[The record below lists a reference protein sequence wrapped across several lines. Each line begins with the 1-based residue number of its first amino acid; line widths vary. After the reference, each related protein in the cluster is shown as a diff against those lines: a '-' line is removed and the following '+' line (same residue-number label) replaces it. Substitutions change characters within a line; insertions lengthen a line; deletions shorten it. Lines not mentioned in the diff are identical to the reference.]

1 MNDVTT
7 EEAKVMIAKHKND
20 PHFVILDVRSPEEF
34 RKIGHLEKAINID
47 IESTDFQERI
57 GALDTSR
64 TYLVYCR
71 SGGRSK
77 AAQELMCQ
85 LGFKEVINVKGYLF
99 GNYDRNSLE

>member
-1 MNDVTT
+1 MTDVTT
-7 EEAKVMIAKHKND
+7 EEAKVIIAKHKND
-20 PHFVILDVRSPEEF
+20 SNFVILDVRSPEEF
-34 RKIGHLEKAINID
+34 KKIGHLEKAINID
-47 IESTDFQERI
+47 IESPNFQERI
-57 GALDTSR
+57 AELDTNK

-99 GNYDRNSLE
+99 GNYDRNSLK